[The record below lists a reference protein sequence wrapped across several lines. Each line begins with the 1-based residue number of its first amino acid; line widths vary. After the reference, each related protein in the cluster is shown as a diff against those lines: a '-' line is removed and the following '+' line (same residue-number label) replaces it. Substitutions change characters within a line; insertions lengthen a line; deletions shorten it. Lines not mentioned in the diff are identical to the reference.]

1 MRNMRIAGRLILIP
15 AALLILMIGVGIGG
29 FIGMSRMQQ
38 AMSGIYN
45 DRVVPLRD
53 LKQVSDAYA
62 VNIVDTTHKARSGA
76 LDRDRA
82 LRNVAQANETIA
94 QRWKAYTA
102 TELTPEERRLIEETR
117 PLMRAAD
124 AGAEDLAA
132 LLRAGDAGGIESF
145 AATRLYPLIDP
156 VTAQID
162 KLIALQLTTA
172 KADADAAGALFE
184 TLTWLGAALMAAGV
198 MLGVGIALWIGSGIT
213 GPLRSLTAAMRGLAD
228 GDLGVAIPAVRF
240 HDEVEEMGQ
249 ALTVF
254 KQNAARQ
261 RQLEAEEKAAIAERE
276 ARQRR
281 IEALTSGFDAVVH
294 ALIAKVRTLVE
305 HLHHASEALSRNA
318 EQAQHQSATVS
329 AATEEA
335 TANVETV
342 SAASAELNASI
353 AEISRQVQHSA
364 TIARDATREAG
375 ATNDRMG
382 DLVAAADA
390 VGEIV
395 GLISDIANETNLLA
409 LNATIE
415 SARAGE
421 TGKGFAVVANEV
433 KTLAGQTARATGE
446 ITRQISAIQSETQ
459 SAVAAI
465 QGVANTVGRIDE
477 LFSAIAGAVEEQGAA
492 TAEISR
498 NVEQASQGTR
508 QVADTIAGI
517 ATAARETGEMAQDV
531 FSVADDLLRESQ
543 ELERE
548 VQSFLRQVRHA

>member
-228 GDLGVAIPAVRF
+228 GDLGVAIPAARF

-281 IEALTSGFDAVVH
+281 IETLTSGFDAVVH

-421 TGKGFAVVANEV
+421 AGKGFAVVANEV